1 MGTKEAYRRRRK
13 GRGQPHMSGKPPPL
27 EQTKPHSHPWL
38 RRSGVFHQI
47 ILDKDKAY
55 IGVSGERFVVYWMAE
70 MEEKMVEKV
79 VISSS
84 GIGYTK
90 EHKSE
95 YLEKIGRN
103 VVKILVLE
111 KSREGGG
118 RRSMVD
124 VLNQ

>member
-1 MGTKEAYRRRRK
+1 MATEVTQVVIHIARTSIDTRFHY
-13 GRGQPHMSGKPPPL
+13 
-27 EQTKPHSHPWL
+27 T
-38 RRSGVFHQI
+38 RSGVFHQI
-47 ILDKDKAY
+47 ILDKDRAY
-55 IGVSGERFVVYWMAE
+55 RGVSGERFVVYWMAE

-90 EHKSE
+90 EHKSK

-103 VVKILVLE
+103 VVEILVLE
-111 KSREGGG
+111 KSRERGG